1 MVIGFTQLHQTV
13 SECDIP
19 GEDLCMIEI
28 GVSTERISER
38 ELVLGFFILSFST
51 AIVEPL
57 AFNNLTEFD
66 ATFGIRDEPG
76 DPIEDTFVLEPLSD
90 FIPPRRA
97 FIRNDSKPE
106 GNESF
111 TIRIIPVDIPGIH
124 TPFICNEDDEGAT
137 NYFCRHTVTIIDDDG
152 KNYVHIY
159 YFLRKLRAKILE
171 CNSLGII

>member
-1 MVIGFTQLHQTV
+1 MVIGFTQLHQAV

-38 ELVLGFFILSFST
+38 ELVLGFLILSFST

-57 AFNNLTEFD
+57 AFDNLTEFD
-66 ATFGIRDEPG
+66 ATFGSRDEPG

-90 FIPPRRA
+90 SIPPRHA

-111 TIRIIPVDIPGIH
+111 TVLIFPVDIPRIRI
-124 TPFICNEDDEGAT
+124 PFICNEDDEGAT
-137 NYFCRHTVTIIDDDG
+137 NYFCQHTVTIIDDDG
-152 KNYVHIY
+152 NKYVCIHQ
-159 YFLRKLRAKILE
+159 FLRELRAKILP
-171 CNSLGII
+171 